1 MASKGLFHKR
11 AFFLE
16 LVFVGLHLIQAQGQ
30 SGALQGGPNQEN
42 ITIFSFQESIVF
54 CSFLL
59 VYVAF
64 DSRKRD
70 VLQATE
76 QSVSPQFSNVVAPGL
91 WRVFMLAGRCYSNQ
105 SCNLQSHRMN
115 SEPSLLRHALLPR
128 NRSRDQS
135 MVQPLP
141 LQDRSRPPA
150 PSPTQTPPVAP
161 AGTSCPAPA
170 RSFPPTSPRPS
181 PARPAPSRCGPPAG
195 ARRGPA
201 REDAVWPL
209 SSLS

>member
-76 QSVSPQFSNVVAPGL
+76 QSVSPTILKCRRSWIMVSFYACRPMLFKSKLQFT
-91 WRVFMLAGRCYSNQ
+91 
-105 SCNLQSHRMN
+105 
-115 SEPSLLRHALLPR
+115 EP
-128 NRSRDQS
+128 
-135 MVQPLP
+135 
-141 LQDRSRPPA
+141 
-150 PSPTQTPPVAP
+150 
-161 AGTSCPAPA
+161 
-170 RSFPPTSPRPS
+170 
-181 PARPAPSRCGPPAG
+181 
-195 ARRGPA
+195 
-201 REDAVWPL
+201 
-209 SSLS
+209 